1 MKSLIGK
8 VSYHVKRTLFDKYA
22 IPKIINERIS
32 KVVLKKYLPANPVI
46 IDCGAHDGS
55 DSVELATI
63 FKKGIIHSFEPVEEL
78 YLRLKKKAEKYN
90 NIHSYQIAL
99 ADKNGVMDLYVS
111 EGSSDA
117 SSSLLEPVE
126 HLKDHPGT
134 FFKNTVSV
142 STNTLDSWANKNAIL
157 KVDMLWLDMQGYELN
172 MLKASEFILGTVSV
186 IHTEVSTKE
195 TYKEVTQYKEYRSF
209 LESKGFELLLEAIP
223 KGWDMGNALFL
234 RKKI

>member
-8 VSYHVKRTLFDKYA
+8 VSYHVKRILFDKYA

-32 KVVLKKYLPANPVI
+32 KVVLKKYLPVNPVI

-78 YLRLKKKAEKYN
+78 YSRLKKKTEKYN